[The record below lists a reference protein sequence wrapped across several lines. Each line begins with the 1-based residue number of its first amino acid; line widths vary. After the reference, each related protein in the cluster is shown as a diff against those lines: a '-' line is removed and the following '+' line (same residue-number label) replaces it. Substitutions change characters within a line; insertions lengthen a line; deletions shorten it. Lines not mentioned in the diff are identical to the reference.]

1 MTALAAF
8 IRRNSSFNPSV
19 ILFTLA
25 FLIFVIGFSAISP
38 GTMKTAL
45 DQLKEMIF
53 AGFSWFYILVF
64 SVFLFFLV
72 FLSIGNMGNI
82 KLGTDEE
89 EPEFPF
95 LSWLAMLFAA
105 GMGVGLMFFG
115 VAEPLS
121 HYVSPLVKG
130 DGGMVRQNA
139 MLHTFFHWGIHAWSV
154 YGIIALALAYFG
166 FRYRLPLALRSCF
179 YPLLKDRIYGRAGDV
194 IDIMALC
201 ATLFGIITTL
211 GFGAAQM
218 SAGLQ
223 QMGWLGESGFGTQVL
238 VIVVVMGMA
247 VASAASG
254 VGRGVKILSEINLI
268 LAVLLMIFVLL
279 CGPTLHLLSAFSD
292 NMGFYL
298 SNLLKL
304 SFKTYVYEPENTGW
318 FTGWTVLYWAWWC
331 SWAPFVGLFIARI
344 SRGRTVREF
353 VFGVLVIPSLF
364 SVLWFTI
371 FGNSAIWFDEHVAGG
386 ALGAL
391 TGQPEKLLF
400 VFLAQLPWP
409 QISGTLA
416 VAVIALFFITSADSG
431 IYVLNNI
438 SSRDKSLLARR
449 WQAPMWGLLIAL
461 AAIALLRTGGLAALQ
476 SMTLIVALPFAM
488 LMLLMCMSLWRGML
502 ADRRYFEAQL
512 THASVFWSGRHW
524 RTRLGQMLSQTQQK
538 DVLRFLSEVALPAMQ
553 QLQSEL
559 VTVHGLRAEIRSFLE
574 SEKPALE
581 LHIGVESMHDF
592 IYGIRSVSREVSERL
607 VDDGELPHI
616 QRHIT
621 HEPLTYFAD
630 GRSGYDVQYMDGE
643 ELIADILKQYE
654 RYLSLMHHAG
664 EDIMSHERHELGE

>member
-45 DQLKEMIF
+45 DQLKEMVF

-95 LSWLAMLFAA
+95 LSWLAMLFAV
-105 GMGVGLMFFG
+105 GMCVGLMFFG

-223 QMGWLGESGFGTQVL
+223 QMGWLGESGFG
-238 VIVVVMGMA
+238 M
-247 VASAASG
+247 
-254 VGRGVKILSEINLI
+254 
-268 LAVLLMIFVLL
+268 
-279 CGPTLHLLSAFSD
+279 
-292 NMGFYL
+292 
-298 SNLLKL
+298 
-304 SFKTYVYEPENTGW
+304 
-318 FTGWTVLYWAWWC
+318 
-331 SWAPFVGLFIARI
+331 
-344 SRGRTVREF
+344 
-353 VFGVLVIPSLF
+353 
-364 SVLWFTI
+364 
-371 FGNSAIWFDEHVAGG
+371 
-386 ALGAL
+386 
-391 TGQPEKLLF
+391 
-400 VFLAQLPWP
+400 
-409 QISGTLA
+409 
-416 VAVIALFFITSADSG
+416 
-431 IYVLNNI
+431 
-438 SSRDKSLLARR
+438 
-449 WQAPMWGLLIAL
+449 
-461 AAIALLRTGGLAALQ
+461 
-476 SMTLIVALPFAM
+476 
-488 LMLLMCMSLWRGML
+488 
-502 ADRRYFEAQL
+502 
-512 THASVFWSGRHW
+512 
-524 RTRLGQMLSQTQQK
+524 
-538 DVLRFLSEVALPAMQ
+538 
-553 QLQSEL
+553 
-559 VTVHGLRAEIRSFLE
+559 
-574 SEKPALE
+574 
-581 LHIGVESMHDF
+581 
-592 IYGIRSVSREVSERL
+592 
-607 VDDGELPHI
+607 
-616 QRHIT
+616 
-621 HEPLTYFAD
+621 
-630 GRSGYDVQYMDGE
+630 
-643 ELIADILKQYE
+643 
-654 RYLSLMHHAG
+654 
-664 EDIMSHERHELGE
+664 